1 MNSTYYEGSQSNSYS
16 LTKVFGWLFYAIL
29 LTAVTAFGIPYLL
42 VAINAVDAYY
52 PILITGLVA
61 IFILSFIGQ
70 FIIARTQSKPLAIT
84 IYSLYAIAMGTWIS
98 PLVIFMI

>member
-42 VAINAVDAYY
+42 VAINM
-52 PILITGLVA
+52 PWMHII
-61 IFILSFIGQ
+61 Q
-70 FIIARTQSKPLAIT
+70 FL
-84 IYSLYAIAMGTWIS
+84 L
-98 PLVIFMI
+98 LD